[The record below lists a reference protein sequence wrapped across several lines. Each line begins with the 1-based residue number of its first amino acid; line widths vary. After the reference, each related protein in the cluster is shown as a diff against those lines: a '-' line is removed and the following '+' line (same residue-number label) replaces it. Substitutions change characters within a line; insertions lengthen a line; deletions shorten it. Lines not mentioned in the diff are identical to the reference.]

1 MFSTDRRYE
10 GTSYVAADHSTTPQ
24 NYAASGNGRVNILR
38 RRISGGER
46 IRTSI
51 RDRTQRNPLSHPIYR
66 AAQPA
71 RRCLGCNTG
80 ADDYH
85 ITLRMC
91 NPRHTPFPVFA
102 ACTALPAVSDILSVT
117 TRLCRFFAT
126 GTCSYD
132 GTAASFPVPEGV
144 FDATATSRTTANTG
158 RRRTLQTQA
167 VFNENTD
174 RPR

>member
-1 MFSTDRRYE
+1 MNPLNGPVPETPSATTKSHRRVFSTDRRYE

-66 AAQPA
+66 AAQLA

-91 NPRHTPFPVFA
+91 NPRHTRFQSSQPVPPFLPFPTFFLSLL
-102 ACTALPAVSDILSVT
+102 AC
-117 TRLCRFFAT
+117 
-126 GTCSYD
+126 
-132 GTAASFPVPEGV
+132 
-144 FDATATSRTTANTG
+144 
-158 RRRTLQTQA
+158 A
-167 VFNENTD
+167 VFRN
-174 RPR
+174 RYVQL

>member
-1 MFSTDRRYE
+1 
-10 GTSYVAADHSTTPQ
+10 
-24 NYAASGNGRVNILR
+24 
-38 RRISGGER
+38 
-46 IRTSI
+46 
-51 RDRTQRNPLSHPIYR
+51 
-66 AAQPA
+66 
-71 RRCLGCNTG
+71 
-80 ADDYH
+80 
-85 ITLRMC
+85 MC

-144 FDATATSRTTANTG
+144 FDATATSRTTENTG

-167 VFNENTD
+167 IFNENTD
-174 RPR
+174 RPDELARRFCTPDNCLVVVLRDNRFLFRLERAPGSHCRWHKGSSSRHQHLQDWLS

>member
-1 MFSTDRRYE
+1 MQLITPLHRKTMQLLETAELIFSDE
-10 GTSYVAADHSTTPQ
+10 GFQV
-24 NYAASGNGRVNILR
+24 
-38 RRISGGER
+38 R

-117 TRLCRFFAT
+117 TRLCRFRK
-126 GTCSYD
+126 
-132 GTAASFPVPEGV
+132 AAPIDMTVRV
-144 FDATATSRTTANTG
+144 FLF
-158 RRRTLQTQA
+158 TLRG
-167 VFNENTD
+167 N
-174 RPR
+174 

>member
-1 MFSTDRRYE
+1 MNPLNGLFRETSPATTKSHRRVFSTDRRYE

-117 TRLCRFFAT
+117 TRLCHFFASGPPST
-126 GTCSYD
+126 
-132 GTAASFPVPEGV
+132 
-144 FDATATSRTTANTG
+144 
-158 RRRTLQTQA
+158 
-167 VFNENTD
+167 
-174 RPR
+174 